1 MQELDLKLAFILLPI
16 VYSVMPFL
24 LSGNLL
30 LLGTISVSIFI
41 IGSVLFVLIFSLNIG
56 GSGQAIATG
65 VSGSI
70 GLNGDGTRMLFILVF
85 GGLFYGITTFIFTF
99 MESLIGIFNTIFY
112 LLTFGGFFGNIRIE
126 TYGSNISI
134 GSYTTI
140 SPSSIYPNDFAFS
153 GIPIFPSLSVL
164 MGLVYI
170 IGIYFLISNK

>member
-30 LLGTISVSIFI
+30 LLGTVSVSVFI
-41 IGSVLFVLIFSLNIG
+41 IGSVLFVLIFSLNIA
-56 GSGQAIATG
+56 GSGDILASG

-85 GGLFYGITTFIFTF
+85 GGLFYGLTTFIFTF
-99 MESLIGIFNTIFY
+99 MDALIGIYNFLFGW
-112 LLTFGGFFGNIRIE
+112 LGLTIE

-134 GSYTTI
+134 GSYTI
-140 SPSSIYPNDFAFS
+140 VSPSSIYPNDFAFS
-153 GIPIFPSLSVL
+153 GVPIFPTLSVL

-170 IGIYFLISNK
+170 VGIYFLISNK